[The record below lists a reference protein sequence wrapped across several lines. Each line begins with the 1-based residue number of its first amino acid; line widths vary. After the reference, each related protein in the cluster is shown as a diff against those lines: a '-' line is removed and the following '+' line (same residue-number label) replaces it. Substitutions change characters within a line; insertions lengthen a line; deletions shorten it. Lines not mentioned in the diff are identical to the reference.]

1 MPVRCSLLLT
11 MRCNPNVAQRKQ
23 LKQEDSFHLRS
34 IKDPGYPIPTPPIPI
49 KSFLTTLEAGSKYG
63 LRLNGSNLK
72 IIEHP
77 GTLVLEMKN
86 LDLEEIE
93 EFLTQS
99 LGMYFYVFILFSVA
113 LVSYRYCIYCKIPF
127 FILLLLSISFQ
138 LLTHLFPH
146 CHLILYFFLYLF
158 PLPLFSSSFLYLF

>member
-11 MRCNPNVAQRKQ
+11 MRCNPNIAQRKQ
-23 LKQEDSFHLRS
+23 LKQEDSFHLRN
-34 IKDPGYPIPTPPIPI
+34 IKEPQLPIPVPTPPIPI

-99 LGMYFYVFILFSVA
+99 LGMFRMKLFFN
-113 LVSYRYCIYCKIPF
+113 IF
-127 FILLLLSISFQ
+127 M
-138 LLTHLFPH
+138 
-146 CHLILYFFLYLF
+146 FLCF
-158 PLPLFSSSFLYLF
+158 VMSD

>member
-1 MPVRCSLLLT
+1 MKGPQLPIPV
-11 MRCNPNVAQRKQ
+11 
-23 LKQEDSFHLRS
+23 
-34 IKDPGYPIPTPPIPI
+34 PTPPIPI

-63 LRLNGSNLK
+63 LRLNCSNLK

-99 LGMYFYVFILFSVA
+99 LGVFFKRICSCYFILFLWTLICVVVSVCVMTMTYDSA
-113 LVSYRYCIYCKIPF
+113 VIVMIIVFASTF
-127 FILLLLSISFQ
+127 
-138 LLTHLFPH
+138 
-146 CHLILYFFLYLF
+146 
-158 PLPLFSSSFLYLF
+158 